1 MPPDI
6 DKFLMSETS
15 RILLNLASS
24 LLLALLTGILGWMFR
39 GKRENQK
46 LQIEIEQLDFTRRKE
61 ELKWREELMA
71 KVNELQ
77 RKVFDLERLVEEQKE
92 ELHDLKTI
100 ISEKDEQIK
109 QLQNESNR

>member
-15 RILLNLASS
+15 RLLLNLASS

-39 GKRENQK
+39 GKRESQK
-46 LQIEIEQLDFTRRKE
+46 LQAEIEQLDFTRRKE
-61 ELKWREELMA
+61 ELQFREQLMA

-77 RKVFDLERLVEEQKE
+77 HKVFELERIVEEQRE

-100 ISEKDEQIK
+100 IAEKDEQINNLK
-109 QLQNESNR
+109 NEKLG

>member
-39 GKRENQK
+39 GKRESQK
-46 LQIEIEQLDFTRRKE
+46 LQAEIEQLDFARRKE
-61 ELKWREELMA
+61 ELQFREQLMA

-77 RKVFDLERLVEEQKE
+77 RKVFELERIVEEQRE
-92 ELHDLKTI
+92 ELHDLKNVI
-100 ISEKDEQIK
+100 AEKDEQINTLK
-109 QLQNESNR
+109 NEKFS